1 MSYPKDY
8 PEKSDLKLSIDGQ
21 DVVIRREARF
31 RDQVI
36 KLKPV
41 DQAYLLKVLQHNNGV
56 MK

>member
-21 DVVIRREARF
+21 DVVVRREARF

-41 DQAYLLKVLQHNNGV
+41 DQAFLLKILQHNLEV

>member
-41 DQAYLLKVLQHNNGV
+41 DQAFLLKILQHNLEV

>member
-8 PEKSDLKLSIDGQ
+8 EEKSDLKLSIDGQ

-41 DQAYLLKVLQHNNGV
+41 DQAFLLKILQHNLEV